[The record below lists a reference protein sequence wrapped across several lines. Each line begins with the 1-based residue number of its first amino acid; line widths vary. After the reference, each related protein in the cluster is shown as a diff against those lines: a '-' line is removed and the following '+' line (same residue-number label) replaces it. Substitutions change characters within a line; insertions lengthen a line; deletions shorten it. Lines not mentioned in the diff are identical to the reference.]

1 MKRVFK
7 IIRRVTLG
15 LVLSFAA
22 FAGIDMGA
30 RLLSQKGDP
39 LSPEQI
45 KKAETVFGNSID
57 YSKVRIAFG
66 KVSYFQSPS
75 TVVVIGNTIHYP
87 PPPEPKEAKDD
98 KKNPENKP
106 SEPKTPVITIGYAP
120 TPKAESDMFIHE
132 MTHVWQNQ
140 HNIKGTGVTGAVM
153 LWAKNLFSS
162 AHENIYSYTLDS
174 TKTLADY
181 NIEQQAEIVATY
193 SAMKKNVARHPDRA
207 PPAEYAL
214 LKKTVEQ
221 YIPPAKPHKKTAA
234 SKKHHGPGV

>member
-22 FAGIDMGA
+22 FAGIDMGV
-30 RLLSQKGDP
+30 RLLSQESKP
-39 LSPEQI
+39 LSADQE
-45 KKAETVFGNSID
+45 KKAKAVFGNTID

-66 KVSYFQSPS
+66 KVSYFQSPG

-87 PPPEPKEAKDD
+87 PPPEPKKTKDD
-98 KKNPENKP
+98 KKNPDSKP
-106 SEPKTPVITIGYAP
+106 SEPKPPVITIGYAP
-120 TPKAESDMFIHE
+120 TPKAESDLFIHE

-140 HNIKGTGVTGAVM
+140 HNIKGTGVTGAVT

-162 AHENIYSYTLDS
+162 QHENIYSYTLDS
-174 TKTLADY
+174 KKTLVDY

-193 SAMKKNVARHPDRA
+193 SAMKKNIARHPDRA
-207 PPAEYAL
+207 VPREWAL

-221 YIPPAKPHKKTAA
+221 YIPPAKPHKKPAVR
-234 SKKHHGPGV
+234 PGV